1 MNSLGMSG
9 LLGIHSLHCDG
20 SDLHDPRRP
29 APEFSPG
36 HAEPRLLMLLAPQT
50 GFLLIVSGWPPTIA
64 PYWLVSHRWGGPTP
78 VVSVWGLN

>member
-1 MNSLGMSG
+1 
-9 LLGIHSLHCDG
+9 
-20 SDLHDPRRP
+20 
-29 APEFSPG
+29 
-36 HAEPRLLMLLAPQT
+36 MLLAPQT